1 MKLVDLYQQQVD
13 LILMVFIQSVLEEVD
28 MLLKM
33 VIQIQE
39 IMELAPQ
46 LSLIVLTV

>member
-1 MKLVDLYQQQVD
+1 MKLVNLYQHQVD
-13 LILMVFIQSVLEEVD
+13 LVLMVFIQSLLEEVD

-39 IMELAPQ
+39 IMELPA
-46 LSLIVLTV
+46 